1 MNIVLERYF
10 GDSHITKSVM
20 RVVGEAG
27 EELLRCEARE
37 PRFAQYVEAF
47 PGCSRCCLASG
58 RWRCKVTATELSP
71 MTLTVVKSPGHRC
84 CRIGWD
90 YTAQAKANMVLV
102 GESDGYEDPEFRDIV
117 QSKETFDKLT
127 QLVYR
132 AFGTGE
138 EIWISIHNSQ
148 FIIHNA

>member
-20 RVVGEAG
+20 RVVGETG

-71 MTLTVVKSPGHRC
+71 HDV
-84 CRIGWD
+84 
-90 YTAQAKANMVLV
+90 
-102 GESDGYEDPEFRDIV
+102 DG
-117 QSKETFDKLT
+117 
-127 QLVYR
+127 
-132 AFGTGE
+132 GE
-138 EIWISIHNSQ
+138 ESRSQ
-148 FIIHNA
+148 VLPHRMGLHRSGEGEHGAGGRVGRL